1 MKFLSISSLFIFV
14 LVTFNFVSAQQLP
27 QNISSTCQQEILK
40 LAGSSD
46 LNSCAS
52 FTKLAQLQNTTNP
65 QQALDTYC
73 AAPKCSDN
81 TTSADATEL
90 KTQCATDLSVN
101 DPNVIAIKQ
110 IFVFNSP
117 IKDALCFKSSSGGY
131 CYLDPN
137 SNSIMGYISG
147 LNATTPT
154 DINCTD
160 CNKAILNIFYNYIK
174 ANPASAS
181 DLTIDP
187 TSFQTLVTS
196 KCNSSFLDGAV
207 PTPTSSSSPTAKSG
221 SISMHAT
228 SFIGFT

>member
-1 MKFLSISSLFIFV
+1 
-14 LVTFNFVSAQQLP
+14 FNFVSAQQIPTNL
-27 QNISSTCQQEILK
+27 STPCLGELTK

-52 FTKLAQLQNTTNP
+52 FIKLAPLQNTTNP

-90 KTQCATDLSVN
+90 KTQCATDLSVK
-101 DPNVIAIKQ
+101 DPNVIAVKQ
-110 IFVFNSP
+110 ILVFNSP
-117 IKDALCFKSSSGGY
+117 IKDALCFKNSSGGY

-137 SNSIMGYISG
+137 TNSIMGYISG

-174 ANPASAS
+174 ANPASES
-181 DLTIDP
+181 DLTIDL

-196 KCNSSFLDGAV
+196 KCNASFLDGTV
-207 PTPTSSSSPTAKSG
+207 PTPTSSSSPTGTGSAKSG